1 MCGLPVRAF
10 GDEERQNERYGR
22 RGDPEDDRRVEIVAR
37 HAVQL
42 RFAGVDEP
50 AADDVLQAGADVARH
65 ADDSQRGARRFA
77 RYDVDGHQAAQ
88 KTDQHADRHA
98 EQNHAEDID
107 DQPVA
112 GVEEQAERDGVQ
124 HTEAEGQHVAP
135 PVEEGV
141 GEPARKDRAH
151 DAAERIDR
159 NDLRGRGQRI
169 AFDLLQEKHAPAVDR
184 IAADIHERAGE
195 RQHPDQ
201 RIADHGALQV
211 GSFAVVAGRAGSLFA
226 GQLLD
231 RGQPFRFGG
240 VVHQQYDRQYAEHAG
255 DRRAYES
262 PLPAE
267 EADDRADEQERQEF
281 AEVVAGAEESVVG
294 APLAERVPPREG
306 DDGRGRAHRLAPA
319 VDAPH
324 DGEGDEQHHVAD
336 DAASVGQAEDADQQV
351 GDRRYRKTRGHEAF
365 DVAVVGEESVDEFAD
380 GVGEQQRRTDDAQ
393 LRGVQRPAFED
404 GLFHHVETRAADV
417 IETVADGAGDEAL
430 PAEFFVETHHGV
442 VVLRQTRRR
451 CAFSEK

>member
-231 RGQPFRFGG
+231 RGQPLRFGG

-351 GDRRYRKTRGHEAF
+351 GDR
-365 DVAVVGEESVDEFAD
+365 
-380 GVGEQQRRTDDAQ
+380 
-393 LRGVQRPAFED
+393 
-404 GLFHHVETRAADV
+404 
-417 IETVADGAGDEAL
+417 
-430 PAEFFVETHHGV
+430 
-442 VVLRQTRRR
+442 
-451 CAFSEK
+451 